1 MNKRYKINGKAIKW
15 IDSRFSKKE
24 KLRRSFRMIVAAQIN
39 AATASQL
46 NLIKLS
52 SQSKVNKALG
62 ISKAILNGQIAMVEA
77 LRAYG

>member
-39 AATASQL
+39 AATASQI
-46 NLIKLS
+46 NLIKFS
-52 SQSKVNKALG
+52 SQPKVNKALG